1 MIETKELTAEELD
14 QLQKTIDV
22 DKWLASERAG
32 RDLCGEASYCVYCI
46 KAETYPCARAVVREQ
61 TEKEGLKEIEEAED
75 EIAVAEEPE
84 EQPAIKEG
92 YELVTRFRRS
102 YKSRLIQS
110 ATVQE
115 LYSGLKNAVLGYAGV
130 KCRIGFQGETYRV
143 GKQLIAKSNISG
155 KTLCLYL
162 ALNPADFE
170 DSKFRFEDV
179 SDKKTHAAVPMKVR
193 IPSRR
198 ALKHAQELLKILAEK
213 YELQEVGTLLKEYK
227 FPYETDEQLIEDGL
241 IKPYTVLVKKK
252 KKS

>member
-1 MIETKELTAEELD
+1 MSNYITPARPLFGPSGSPESFAAEGHTSTAEMPAWLRARGLD
-14 QLQKTIDV
+14 V
-22 DKWLASERAG
+22 YEYSFG
-32 RDLCGEASYCVYCI
+32 RG
-46 KAETYPCARAVVREQ
+46 VR
-61 TEKEGLKEIEEAED
+61 LSD
-75 EIAVAEEPE
+75 
-84 EQPAIKEG
+84 
-92 YELVTRFRRS
+92 
-102 YKSRLIQS
+102 
-110 ATVQE
+110 ATAA
-115 LYSGLKNAVLGYAGV
+115 KIGV
-130 KCRIGFQGETYRV
+130 R
-143 GKQLIAKSNISG
+143 G

-193 IPSRR
+193 ITSRR

-227 FPYETDEQLIEDGL
+227 FPYETDDQLIEDGL